1 MKIFV
6 IAGNVHECN
15 EYCRIKQSNGLV
27 GSNYIYVSS
36 VSTIRGHQDI
46 HGVFIGTWR
55 TRSDI
60 TEILDALL
68 IRTTNTDVIKDMYRE
83 IGKPP
88 LLNKPVTTKPLTT
101 NKRQFFDIRDYPLDV
116 EQDVLI
122 KMSQDIAKELD
133 DAILRDILPSRST

>member
-1 MKIFV
+1 MSKIFV

-27 GSNYIYVSS
+27 SSNYIYVSS
-36 VSTIRGHQDI
+36 VSTLRGHQDI

-101 NKRQFFDIRDYPLDV
+101 NKRQPTYSGVSITQ
-116 EQDVLI
+116 ELI
-122 KMSQDIAKELD
+122 NEASELMQKEID
-133 DAILRDILPSRST
+133 DAILRDILPSRTI

>member
-27 GSNYIYVSS
+27 SSNYIYVSS
-36 VSTIRGHQDI
+36 VSTLRGHQDI

-101 NKRQFFDIRDYPLDV
+101 NKRQPTYSGVSITQ
-116 EQDVLI
+116 ELI
-122 KMSQDIAKELD
+122 NEASELMQKEID
-133 DAILRDILPSRST
+133 DAILRDILPSRTI

>member
-27 GSNYIYVSS
+27 SSNYIYVSS
-36 VSTIRGHQDI
+36 VSTLRGHQDI

-68 IRTTNTDVIKDMYRE
+68 IRTTNIDVIKDMYRE

-88 LLNKPVTTKPLTT
+88 LLNKPVVKKKQPTYT
-101 NKRQFFDIRDYPLDV
+101 RHD
-116 EQDVLI
+116 LI
-122 KMSQDIAKELD
+122 QALIEEASELMHKEID
-133 DAILRDILPSRST
+133 DAILRDILPS

>member
-1 MKIFV
+1 MKTFV

-27 GSNYIYVSS
+27 SSNYIYVSS
-36 VSTIRGHQDI
+36 VSTLRGHQDI

-101 NKRQFFDIRDYPLDV
+101 NKRQPTYSGVSITQ
-116 EQDVLI
+116 ELI
-122 KMSQDIAKELD
+122 NEASELMQKEID
-133 DAILRDILPSRST
+133 DAILRDILPSRTI

>member
-27 GSNYIYVSS
+27 SSNYIYVSS
-36 VSTIRGHQDI
+36 VSTLRGHQDI

-101 NKRQFFDIRDYPLDV
+101 NKRQPTYSGVSITQ
-116 EQDVLI
+116 ELI
-122 KMSQDIAKELD
+122 NEASELMHKEID
-133 DAILRDILPSRST
+133 DAILRDILPSRTI